1 MGFLEL
7 FLIGVGLSMDAFA
20 VAICQGLSM
29 TKIKW
34 GHALTVGLYFGGF
47 QALMPF
53 TGWMLGSQFA
63 GRIQQYDHWV
73 AFVLLVLIGG
83 NMIREALSGEE
94 DEAEDAAIG
103 AGLDHKKLFL
113 MAIATSIDALA
124 VGVTFAFLDTAI
136 LPAIGIIGT
145 TTFFISVAGVAV
157 GCWFGARYKKR
168 AEITGGVILVLLG
181 VKILL
186 EHLGVIGF

>member
-1 MGFLEL
+1 MGFIEL

-20 VAICQGLSM
+20 VSICQGLSM
-29 TKIKW
+29 TKIRW
-34 GHALTVGLYFGGF
+34 GHALTVGVYFGGF
-47 QALMPF
+47 QALMPLI
-53 TGWMLGSQFA
+53 GWMLGSQFA

-73 AFVLLVLIGG
+73 AFVLLVIIGG
-83 NMIREALSGEE
+83 NMIREALSDEE
-94 DEAEDAAIG
+94 DEAEDAAVG
-103 AGLDHKKLFL
+103 TGLDHKKLFL
-113 MAIATSIDALA
+113 MAVATSIDALA

-145 TTFFISVAGVAV
+145 TTFCISVAGVAV

-168 AEITGGVILVLLG
+168 AEITGGAILMLLG

-186 EHLGVIGF
+186 EHLGIIAF